1 MRLIIMMLVA
11 ASPAALAHT
20 PDETTLVSL
29 AHQLAS
35 PHHLPFALIAIVAT
49 VLLIRLR
56 VVREKGRRDR

>member
-1 MRLIIMMLVA
+1 MRLIIMMLIA

-29 AHQLAS
+29 AHNLVS
-35 PHHLPFALIAIVAT
+35 PHHLPFALIAVAAM

-56 VVREKGRRDR
+56 VIRERARRDR